1 MNTFSAVGLVVG
13 IYELAFN
20 SAFMS
25 GTIVPKKSAPY
36 TFSQATN
43 AERQIPGTDDV
54 LPIAYI
60 SVIRQGRIVARLRVV
75 MKDCALEPCWNPGK
89 DVDYSLIVSTTQD
102 SETRNASR

>member
-1 MNTFSAVGLVVG
+1 MRSFIVVVLGLGAVLMA
-13 IYELAFN
+13 E
-20 SAFMS
+20 
-25 GTIVPKKSAPY
+25 TIVAKTRTLY

-75 MKDCALEPCWNPGK
+75 MKDCALESCWNPGK
-89 DVDYSLIVSTTQD
+89 NVDYSLIVSTTQD

>member
-1 MNTFSAVGLVVG
+1 MRTFIGA
-13 IYELAFN
+13 ILALG
-20 SAFMS
+20 ALLMA
-25 GTIVPKKSAPY
+25 GTIVAKTRTPY
-36 TFSQATN
+36 TFSQATV

-75 MKDCALEPCWNPGK
+75 MKDCTLEPCWNPGK
-89 DVDYSLIVSTTQD
+89 AVDYSLIVSTTQD